1 MQCAGTPAQDTGISP
16 WIHQHMDTARAHP
29 LGSLLPNLRTHLV
42 RQCRV
47 AGSDVSGNEEE
58 VGDGYEWWLT
68 WGQQGDSRP
77 AQSLVTQP

>member
-1 MQCAGTPAQDTGISP
+1 M
-16 WIHQHMDTARAHP
+16 
-29 LGSLLPNLRTHLV
+29 

-68 WGQQGDSRP
+68 WGPARRLKADSVSGDTALTSVP
-77 AQSLVTQP
+77 